1 MHDSDDGMK
10 ITRFGVFTRL
20 VYVLILF
27 AGIALHSSP
36 ALAVIW
42 IEQAEA
48 DLTCTGLASPAERA
62 QLDADA
68 APASEGAQASKKYF
82 AAAPRNKRHARYR
95 HLVVLAAIEWWADT
109 INDQTLRANA
119 GIAAG
124 LLAGRYLG
132 EHEDVLFR
140 QISLCS
146 PVHLI
151 SVAQAY
157 DKVEYI
163 DKLAVRLAADFGQQL
178 PEKSVQDWPLILA
191 LQQTRHSP
199 AAREGITR
207 LVALATTLAS
217 EAVKSQQA
225 ERGSRLLA
233 AAAQG
238 MLVLGN
244 YEKAKQLA
252 VQSGVVTGKRAAPQV
267 IWRSFPTLYDAFADT
282 EGPEVAAKLTAL
294 IPDTTPPASLVD
306 NMAAFET
313 LLRLS
318 NTAMLNKQYQ
328 QVGPLHIAAFRK
340 LVDMSRLQRSSMSD
354 YRAGIAELEA
364 TRDASIGQL
373 AHHDKD
379 FANRTLKT
387 YILQYE
393 KQLAQAQSHFVADA
407 REQLV
412 FNYKVDNTL
421 GVLSQLYPHMPAAR
435 ESIEDTLFRLA
446 QLRSFGRLTLASV
459 FAGLDEARIDPKH
472 RFHVERFFTLSTQTA
487 VWLRRMF
494 ARVNSSDGA
503 LAPSAEMLWNT
514 FAMLDVFYEETAKQL
529 DRYVAFVR
537 KQAPGVAELATP
549 RPLPLQRFQEL
560 LQDDEAIV
568 ATLATPQELYV
579 WAISRTAVSFA
590 NVPVMEQA
598 LIDKVRQL
606 RASLMPGNSSG
617 TTRVPAYNAALAHEL
632 YGLIFK
638 PVAATLKSVE
648 HVIWFGHGPL
658 GSLPPAVLVDKPP
671 PRALVQ
677 SPKELAATSFLVDRY
692 AFSVL
697 ADLSLFP
704 VHRNKPL
711 QMAHRKSFLGVGA
724 PMLAP
729 EELGATPRARSYE
742 LAGGM
747 DGTAL
752 ENLPKLAAS
761 VDELR
766 ALANIMGEDRA
777 TLWLGAEASEQKF
790 VDTGLKGYQVIAL
803 ATHGF
808 LPYEIKQVPE
818 PALLLALDSG
828 RKDRFDGILTSKEIA
843 SLDLDADMVI
853 LSACNTAGSD
863 GRPRAETF
871 TGLSQAFFTAGA
883 GSLMSSHWPVMSG
896 AATRLS
902 VETVDRS
909 RNQGESLAVS
919 LQQAMQLV
927 RKEGAASA
935 LEAHPSYWGPFVIV
949 GDGMQSLAR

>member
-1 MHDSDDGMK
+1 MK
-10 ITRFGVFTRL
+10 IIRSAVFSRSVQVL
-20 VYVLILF
+20 VLF
-27 AGIALHSSP
+27 AGIALQSPP
-36 ALAVIW
+36 ALAVTW

-48 DLTCTGLASPAERA
+48 GLTCTGLASPAERA
-62 QLDADA
+62 QLGADA
-68 APASEGAQASKKYF
+68 VPVSAGTQAVNTYF
-82 AAAPRNKRHARYR
+82 TAAPRNKRHARYR
-95 HLVVLAAIEWWADT
+95 HLVVLAAIAWWADT

-119 GIAAG
+119 DFSAG

-132 EHEDVLFR
+132 EHQDVLFR
-140 QISLCS
+140 QISRCS
-146 PVHLI
+146 LVHLI
-151 SVAQAY
+151 SVAQAH
-157 DKVEYI
+157 DKVEHV
-163 DKLAVRLAADFGQQL
+163 DKLAMRLAADVGKQL

-191 LQQTRHSP
+191 LQQIRHSP
-199 AAREGITR
+199 AARAGITR
-207 LVALATTLAS
+207 LVTAAAALAS

-225 ERGSRLLA
+225 ERASRLLA

-238 MLVLGN
+238 NLVLGN
-244 YEKAKQLA
+244 CEKAKELA
-252 VQSGVVTGKRAAPQV
+252 MKSGMVTGKQVAPQV
-267 IWRSFPTLYDAFADT
+267 IWRSFPTLYDAFAATD
-282 EGPEVAAKLTAL
+282 GPEVAAKLSAL
-294 IPDTTPPASLVD
+294 IPNTTPPAGLTD
-306 NMAAFET
+306 NMVAFET

-318 NTAMLNKQYQ
+318 NAAILKEQYQ
-328 QVGPLHIAAFRK
+328 QAVPLQIAAFRK
-340 LVDMSRLQRSSMSD
+340 LVDMRGLQRSSMSD
-354 YRAGIAELEA
+354 YRAGIAELEEM
-364 TRDASIGQL
+364 RDTSIGQL
-373 AHHDKD
+373 AAHDRD
-379 FANRTLKT
+379 FANRTLET
-387 YILQYE
+387 YTALYE
-393 KQLAQAQSHFVADA
+393 KQLAQVQAHFVADA

-421 GVLSQLYPHMPAAR
+421 DVLSQLYPAMPAAR
-435 ESIEDTLFRLA
+435 ESIEDTAFRLA
-446 QLRSFGRLTLASV
+446 QVRSFGRLTLAAV

-487 VWLRRMF
+487 VWLRRLF
-494 ARVNSSDGA
+494 TRVHSADGA
-503 LAPSAEMLWNT
+503 QAPSAEVLWNT
-514 FAMLDVFYEETAKQL
+514 FSMLDIFYEETEKQL
-529 DRYVAFVR
+529 DQYVAFVR
-537 KQAPGVAELATP
+537 KQAPGVTELATP
-549 RPLPLQRFQEL
+549 RPLPLRRFQAL

-568 ATLATPQELYV
+568 ATLATPQQLYV
-579 WAISRTAVSFA
+579 WAITPTAVSFA
-590 NVPVMEQA
+590 HVPVTEQA
-598 LIDKVRQL
+598 LTDKVRQL
-606 RASLMPGNSSG
+606 RASLMPVSSSG

-632 YGLIFK
+632 YRLIFE
-638 PVAATLKSVE
+638 PVAASLKGIK

-658 GSLPPAVLVDKPP
+658 GSLPPAVLVDAPP
-671 PRALVQ
+671 PRAMVH

-711 QMAHRKSFLGVGA
+711 HTVHAKSFLGVGA

-729 EELGATPRARSYE
+729 EELGARPRARSYE

-777 TLWLGAEASEQKF
+777 TLWLGGEASEQKF
-790 VDTGLKGYQVIAL
+790 VDAGLKGYQVIAL

-808 LPYEIKQVPE
+808 LPGEVKQVPE

-828 RKDRFDGILTSKEIA
+828 RKDRFDGILTSTEIA
-843 SLDLDADMVI
+843 RLELDADMVI
-853 LSACNTAGSD
+853 LSACNTAASD
-863 GRPRAETF
+863 GQPRAETF

-896 AATRLS
+896 AATRLT

-909 RNQGESLAVS
+909 RNRGKPLAVS
-919 LQQAMQLV
+919 LQQAMQTV
-927 RKEGAASA
+927 REEGAASA